1 MATSKRQVLIRV
13 VPQDY
18 EKLKAIA
25 DKNNRSVSNQLEYL
39 IKKLIA
45 YDESKKNNNTVFNS
59 QIGDENLQVT
69 TF

>member
-45 YDESKKNNNTVFNS
+45 YDESKKSNNTVFN
-59 QIGDENLQVT
+59 NQVVANY
-69 TF
+69 